1 MKPLRIFVD
10 FQAAPNVL
18 EMLGEGTHPHELVF
32 PRKPAQSVMHQA
44 EPDPEIQKADI
55 AFGQPDPDAI
65 ESASQLRWI
74 HVSTSGITRYDNP
87 RFRAAMGQRGI
98 MVSNSASVYS
108 EACATHALS
117 FILANARCLPQALQ
131 TSPGN
136 GTADW
141 QKLRSACV
149 PLGGQ
154 TVLIVGHGAIG
165 RRLAEML
172 EPFQMRILGY
182 RRSIR
187 AEEKIPLITLEKA
200 ERVMALEAD
209 HVVNILPDSTET
221 RHFFNEKRLGAMKQ
235 GSVFYNIG
243 RGTTVDQE
251 ALLKQLQSGRIAS
264 AWLDVTDPEPL
275 PKDHPLRLQ
284 PNCHITPHTAGG
296 HQDEAKTLVRHFLR
310 NFQSYVRGEPLA
322 DRVM

>member
-10 FQAAPNVL
+10 FQAAPDVL
-18 EMLGEGTHPHELVF
+18 EVLREGTHPHELVF

-44 EPDPEIQKADI
+44 EPDQEIQKVDI

-65 ESASQLRWI
+65 ESASQLKWI

-141 QKLRSACV
+141 QTLRSACV
-149 PLGGQ
+149 PLEGQ

-172 EPFQMRILGY
+172 EPFHMRILGY

>member
-10 FQAAPNVL
+10 FQAAPDVL
-18 EMLGEGTHPHELVF
+18 ELLREGTQPHELVF

-44 EPDPEIQKADI
+44 EPDPVLQTVDI
-55 AFGQPDPDAI
+55 AFGQPDPGAV
-65 ESASQLRWI
+65 ESAAKLKWVHI
-74 HVSTSGITRYDNP
+74 STSGITRYDNS
-87 RFRAAMGQRGI
+87 RFRAAMSARGI

-117 FILANARCLPQALQ
+117 FMLANARCLPQALQ
-131 TSPGN
+131 TSPAN

-149 PLGGQ
+149 PLAGQ

-172 EPFQMRILGY
+172 EPFHMRILGY
-182 RRSIR
+182 RRSVR
-187 AEEKIPLITLEKA
+187 AGEKIPLITLEKA
-200 ERVMALEAD
+200 ERIMASEAD
-209 HVVNILPDSTET
+209 HIVNILPDSVET
-221 RHFFNEKRLGAMKQ
+221 KHFFNEKRLGSIKHGAA
-235 GSVFYNIG
+235 FYNIG

-275 PKDHPLRLQ
+275 PKDHPLRFQ
-284 PNCHITPHTAGG
+284 SNCHITPHTAGG
-296 HQDEAKTLVRHFLR
+296 HLDEARTLVRHFLR
-310 NFQSYVRGEPLA
+310 NFQSYIRGEPLA